1 MNQKHQIKEL
11 IEKEKIS
18 NAMME
23 SMKTENHQKQTEI
36 QALEQEIETLKQ
48 INIKTR
54 NEFNQQKQVF
64 CT

>member
-1 MNQKHQIKEL
+1 
-11 IEKEKIS
+11 
-18 NAMME
+18 MME
-23 SMKTENHQKQTEI
+23 SMKTENQQKKTEI